1 MLSVFLTVPLSPRFP
16 EHERFVHLCVQK
28 GSNVDHLR
36 VWDRSEAFSA
46 VVPIPQRILLKLA
59 LPVRDHWNWE
69 RLYNV

>member
-1 MLSVFLTVPLSPRFP
+1 MLSVLLTVPLSPRFP

-46 VVPIPQRILLKLA
+46 VVPIPQRILLKSASPL
-59 LPVRDHWNWE
+59 RDHRNWE
-69 RLYNV
+69 GL